1 VVLEEWE
8 ERAAIREY
16 CGATDREEAN
26 RLAFGDVVDRLRP
39 QRVLL

>member
-1 VVLEEWE
+1 VLEEWE

-16 CGATDREEAN
+16 LGAVDREESN
-26 RLAFGDVVDRLRP
+26 RLAFGDVLDRLRP